1 MSEKTKPFREIGKDK
16 FKKMFLDGF
25 DPENMESTLEQFAKI
40 EENIK
45 AMNNNPTEYANSII
59 GKDVYFSDLGADI
72 IAASLPNANLNFLK
86 ASSDKTKIEA
96 YLTMIG
102 YELPNEGFYQ

>member
-40 EENIK
+40 EENIIRFTQK
-45 AMNNNPTEYANSII
+45 NNWRNVSS
-59 GKDVYFSDLGADI
+59 KC
-72 IAASLPNANLNFLK
+72 LK
-86 ASSDKTKIEA
+86 K
-96 YLTMIG
+96 
-102 YELPNEGFYQ
+102 F